1 MLYNEISKK
10 YELISLNEVLII
22 DSAFDLIIDRE
33 SIGRNGLLQK
43 CEKQIL
49 KQSNSRAA
57 KDINYI
63 RACNSYNKQLEKMI
77 STYNILKTLPK
88 KRKLGYEQT
97 RRSVQEEVLLKQAK
111 GKQCFNCNSFAVRQ
125 TRKGNLTPSP
135 LIICYDCYQ
144 QPRKFDD
151 DHINLPRC
159 EGWSN
164 GQSNASNVT
173 ALNKVDNRKSNEQ
186 IEPLPGITANC
197 VLKKEQLWDNLSTEE
212 SFDIPA
218 AFDTNFVVE
227 DSEDEYQKVTVKGS
241 DEFQQR
247 VRNLIHEYRR
257 IFSSVYHSEPAKVTP
272 YKFEVNEEEW
282 YTHRNRERFR
292 KQSPIK
298 EEEIFLQVEVML
310 DNEIISSSDADA
322 WSQVMLTPK
331 PNMKW
336 RFAIDFRR
344 LNETL
349 LKKGFPIPRIKE
361 IIDQISTRKPT
372 VFGKMDLTHGYH
384 QIPIDEECR
393 DYTTFITSRGLYK
406 WNRLPM
412 GLTNA
417 GQYFQKILRTEVL
430 CGLSD
435 HIVLP
440 YLDDMHLATK
450 TEDEFIYNLK
460 EVFKRF
466 NKHNIFVNP
475 NKCFFGLDK
484 LEILGHEISKEG
496 TIFSREKLQGVN
508 DFPLPIT
515 SGNLMSNL
523 GLCNYFY

>member
-1 MLYNEISKK
+1 
-10 YELISLNEVLII
+10 
-22 DSAFDLIIDRE
+22 
-33 SIGRNGLLQK
+33 
-43 CEKQIL
+43 
-49 KQSNSRAA
+49 
-57 KDINYI
+57 
-63 RACNSYNKQLEKMI
+63 MI

-272 YKFEVNEEEW
+272 YKFEVKI
-282 YTHRNRERFR
+282 Y
-292 KQSPIK
+292 IY
-298 EEEIFLQVEVML
+298 IYLQL
-310 DNEIISSSDADA
+310 I
-322 WSQVMLTPK
+322 
-331 PNMKW
+331 
-336 RFAIDFRR
+336 
-344 LNETL
+344 
-349 LKKGFPIPRIKE
+349 G
-361 IIDQISTRKPT
+361 
-372 VFGKMDLTHGYH
+372 G
-384 QIPIDEECR
+384 
-393 DYTTFITSRGLYK
+393 
-406 WNRLPM
+406 
-412 GLTNA
+412 
-417 GQYFQKILRTEVL
+417 
-430 CGLSD
+430 
-435 HIVLP
+435 
-440 YLDDMHLATK
+440 
-450 TEDEFIYNLK
+450 
-460 EVFKRF
+460 
-466 NKHNIFVNP
+466 
-475 NKCFFGLDK
+475 
-484 LEILGHEISKEG
+484 
-496 TIFSREKLQGVN
+496 
-508 DFPLPIT
+508 
-515 SGNLMSNL
+515 
-523 GLCNYFY
+523 